1 MARGRCACLNR
12 SASETP
18 LDEVESIPHL
28 RETLL
33 FLALAGILVP
43 SLQRLRV
50 GPVPGYLAIGML
62 LGPFGLGRLA
72 TGPSPF
78 SKALSWLAF
87 PHLEAISVLAGIGV
101 VFLMFTIGL
110 ELSTRRLWSMR
121 RWVFGAGTAQVG
133 ITAGLIFLLLDAF
146 GVARGPSL
154 VIGLALSFSSTA
166 VVMQLLVA
174 RHELQS
180 PLGQASFAILLLQD
194 LTVVPVLILVSLLAV
209 PGQGPV
215 GTVASLAL
223 AKAAFAIIAIFLLGR
238 MGIGPLFR
246 RFTANR
252 QADTFMALILLAS
265 LSIASLTWL
274 AGLSMA
280 LGAMLAGLLLAE
292 TEYRH
297 QVIVMVEPFRGL
309 LMGVFF
315 LSVGMSIDPLA
326 IVHQPF
332 RLLAA
337 ITGLFVV
344 KTLVIA
350 LILFLGRMPRVKA
363 LHGGLL
369 LGQGGEFAFVVFGVA
384 TTLGLLDAGQG
395 GFLMLMVGLSMFIAP
410 FVAAWGRRLEQRQ
423 VRTAPAGADADGPGA
438 PVTPAA
444 GGHIVI
450 AGFGRIGQS
459 MTGLFDTH
467 GIGWVAIDPDPHV
480 VSASHARGQPV
491 FVGDASRADLLRQLD
506 LAHAVAVVLT
516 MDEPLAAVRAVRAIR
531 NEAPDIT
538 VYARARDERHAGTL
552 YSAGADGVILE
563 TFEPA
568 LQLAALALERSGV
581 AEHEVHE
588 TLMNERSE
596 RIRTWRDRPA
606 PG

>member
-1 MARGRCACLNR
+1 M
-12 SASETP
+12 
-18 LDEVESIPHL
+18 DEVESIPHL

-43 SLQRLRV
+43 SLQRLKV
-50 GPVPGYLAIGML
+50 GPVPGYLAVGML

-72 TGPSPF
+72 TGTDAF
-78 SKALSWLAF
+78 GKALSWLAF
-87 PHLEAISVLAGIGV
+87 PHFEAISILAGIGV

-110 ELSTRRLWSMR
+110 ELSARRLWSMR
-121 RWVFGAGTAQVG
+121 RWVFGAGMAQVG
-133 ITAGLIFLLLDAF
+133 ITAGLIFVLLDTF
-146 GVARGPSL
+146 GVERGQAL

-166 VVMQLLVA
+166 VVMQMLVA

-194 LTVVPVLILVSLLAV
+194 LAVVPVLILVSLLAV

-215 GTVASLAL
+215 GMVASLAL

-246 RFTANR
+246 KFTANR

-326 IVHQPF
+326 ILHQPF
-332 RLLAA
+332 SLLAA
-337 ITGLFVV
+337 IAGLFVV
-344 KTLVIA
+344 KTLVMA
-350 LILFLGRMPRVKA
+350 LILRLGRMPRMKA

-384 TTLGLLDAGQG
+384 TTLGLLDAARG
-395 GFLMLMVGLSMFIAP
+395 GFLMLVVGLSMFIAP

-423 VRTAPAGADADGPGA
+423 GRPVSAAADGAAGADGSVEGGPGA
-438 PVTPAA
+438 PAVPAG

-459 MTGLFDTH
+459 MTNLFDAH
-467 GIGWVAIDPDPHV
+467 AIAWLAIDPDPHV
-480 VSASHARGQPV
+480 VSPFHARGQPV

-506 LAHAVAVVLT
+506 LPHAGAVVLT
-516 MDEPLAAVRAVRAIR
+516 MDEPIAAVRAVRAIR
-531 NEAPDIT
+531 SEAPDVTI
-538 VYARARDERHAGTL
+538 YARARDEHHAGTL
-552 YSAGADGVILE
+552 YSAGADDVILE

-568 LQLAALALERSGV
+568 LQLAALALEHSGI
-581 AEHEVHE
+581 AEQKVHE
-588 TLMNERSE
+588 SLMNERAE
-596 RIRTWRDRPA
+596 RIRAYRDQPA